1 MTSLAEI
8 AWWCSGTLGQP
19 WRWAYRPLIGVWLV
33 VAALGIAYARALR
46 RPAAEAGGEH
56 APATRHYAWRFGA
69 GLALLVV
76 SSDWPLG
83 PLGAG
88 YLASVAALRTL
99 LLTFGVAPLLL
110 LGTPPWM
117 LRRLLRAGPPG
128 SRSEPGRLLRFARTV
143 TQPWV
148 AFLGFNAMLVVTQL
162 PPVVDTLKLTQLGS
176 FALDGAWL
184 VASIIMWVPLLRP
197 LPELGGLG
205 DPMRLLYLFGLSII
219 PTVPA
224 SFLTFSR
231 FPLYRLYELA
241 PRVVP
246 SLDAVVDQ
254 QIAGLGL
261 KIGGGIILWSVMTVL
276 FFRWAAGEQPDA
288 VPTVSW
294 SQFERDLE
302 RYDLRQRREQPPPPT
317 TPS

>member
-1 MTSLAEI
+1 V
-8 AWWCSGTLGQP
+8 
-19 WRWAYRPLIGVWLV
+19 GVWLL
-33 VAALGIAYARALR
+33 VALLAGWYVWALR
-46 RPAAEAGGEH
+46 RHAAGTGGAH
-56 APATRHYAWRFGA
+56 PPATRHYAWRFGA

-76 SSDWPLG
+76 SSEWPLG

-99 LLTFGVAPLLL
+99 LLAFGVAPLLL

-117 LRRLLRAGPPG
+117 LRRLLHADPG
-128 SRSEPGRLLRFARTV
+128 ARGRPSRVLALARTL
-143 TQPWV
+143 TFPWV
-148 AFLGFNAMLVVTQL
+148 AFLLFNVVLIVTQL
-162 PPVVDTLKLTQLGS
+162 PPVVDTLKVTQLGS
-176 FALDGAWL
+176 FALDLAWL
-184 VASIIMWVPLLRP
+184 VAAMIMWVPLLRP

-205 DPMRLLYLFGLSII
+205 DPMRLLYLFGLSIL

-254 QIAGLGL
+254 QIAGLAL
-261 KIGGGIILWSVMTVL
+261 KIVGGIILWSVMTVM
-276 FFRWAAGEQPDA
+276 FFRWAAREQPDA

-302 RYDLRQRREQPPPPT
+302 RYDLRQRREQPPP
-317 TPS
+317 TP

>member
-1 MTSLAEI
+1 MSLAEVS
-8 AWWCSGTLGQP
+8 WWCSGTLGQP
-19 WRWAYRPLIGVWLV
+19 WRWEYRPLIGVWLL
-33 VAALGIAYARALR
+33 VAALGGMYAYAVRRHTADVRRERA
-46 RPAAEAGGEH
+46 PSTA
-56 APATRHYAWRFGA
+56 HYAWRFGA
-69 GLALLVV
+69 ALALLVV

-117 LRRLLRAGPPG
+117 LRRLLRIRRGDTEH
-128 SRSEPGRLLRFARTV
+128 RGRLLRFVQIATI
-143 TQPWV
+143 PWV
-148 AFLGFNAMLVVTQL
+148 AFLLFNVMLVTTQL
-162 PPVVDTLKLTQLGS
+162 PLVVDTLKVTQAGS
-176 FALDGAWL
+176 FVLDISWL

-205 DPMRLLYLFGLSII
+205 DPMRLLYLFGLSIL

-241 PRVVP
+241 PRAVP

-261 KIGGGIILWSVMTVL
+261 KIVGGAIVWTVMAVL
-276 FFRWAAGEQPDA
+276 FFRWAAREQPDK

-302 RYDLRQRREQPPPPT
+302 RYDLRHRTEQPPP
-317 TPS
+317 

>member
-1 MTSLAEI
+1 MNRLAEI

-19 WRWAYRPLIGVWLV
+19 WRWEYRPLVGVWLL
-33 VAALGIAYARALR
+33 VAGLGLAYVRSLR
-46 RPAAEAGGEH
+46 RHAAEAGGEP
-56 APATRHYAWRFGA
+56 APATRHYARRFGA
-69 GLALLVV
+69 GLALLIV

-117 LRRLLRAGPPG
+117 LRRLLRIG
-128 SRSEPGRLLRFARTV
+128 SRADGRPGAVFTLVRLV
-143 TQPWV
+143 TLPWV
-148 AFLGFNAMLVVTQL
+148 AFLVFNCMLVVTQL
-162 PPVVDTLKLTQLGS
+162 PPVVDTLKVTQLGS
-176 FALDGAWL
+176 FVLDIAWL
-184 VASIIMWVPLLRP
+184 AASIIMWVPLLRP

-205 DPMRLLYLFGLSII
+205 DPMRLLYLFGLSIL

-261 KIGGGIILWSVMTVL
+261 KIVGGIILWSVMTVL
-276 FFRWAAGEQPDA
+276 FFRWAAREQPGA

-302 RYDLRQRREQPPPPT
+302 RYDLRHRREQPPSP
-317 TPS
+317 

>member
-1 MTSLAEI
+1 MTQLAEI

-19 WRWAYRPLIGVWLV
+19 WRWEYRPLVGVWLLV
-33 VAALGIAYARALR
+33 GLLGAGYAWALR
-46 RPAAEAGGEH
+46 RHAAASTDGH
-56 APATRHYAWRFGA
+56 TPATRHYAVRFGA
-69 GLALLVV
+69 GLMLLVV

-117 LRRLLRAGPPG
+117 LRQLLRATPDADGRP
-128 SRSEPGRLLRFARTV
+128 SRVFTVARVV
-143 TQPWV
+143 TFPWV
-148 AFLGFNAMLVVTQL
+148 AFLLFNAMLVVSQL
-162 PPVVDTLKLTQLGS
+162 PAVVDTLKVTQLGS
-176 FALDGAWL
+176 FALDLAWL
-184 VASIIMWVPLLRP
+184 MASIIMWVPLLRP

-205 DPMRLLYLFGLSII
+205 DPMRLLYLFGLSIL

-261 KIGGGIILWSVMTVL
+261 KIVGGLILWSVMTVL
-276 FFRWAAGEQPDA
+276 FFRWAAREEPDA
-288 VPTVSW
+288 VPSVSW

-302 RYDLRQRREQPPPPT
+302 RYDLRQRREQPPP
-317 TPS
+317 TP

>member
-1 MTSLAEI
+1 MSLAEI
-8 AWWCSGTLGQP
+8 SWWCSGTIGQP
-19 WRWAYRPLIGVWLV
+19 WRWEYRPLIGVWLL
-33 VAALGIAYARALR
+33 AAVLAGAYAVAVR
-46 RPAAEAGGEH
+46 RRAAEVGGEH
-56 APATRHYAWRFGA
+56 APAVRHYAPRFVA

-117 LRRLLRAGPPG
+117 LRRLLRVRPDADG
-128 SRSEPGRLLRFARTV
+128 RPGRVLRVAQIV
-143 TQPWV
+143 TFPWV
-148 AFLGFNAMLVVTQL
+148 AFLVFNVLLVTTQL
-162 PPVVDTLKLTQLGS
+162 PLLVDTLKLTQLGS
-176 FALDGAWL
+176 FALDITWL
-184 VASIIMWVPLLRP
+184 IASIIMWVPLLRP

-205 DPMRLLYLFGLSII
+205 DPMRLVYLFGLSIL

-261 KIGGGIILWSVMTVL
+261 KIGGGLILWSVMTVV
-276 FFRWAAGEQPDA
+276 FFRWAAREQPDT

-302 RYDLRQRREQPPPPT
+302 RYDLRHRSDRPPN
-317 TPS
+317 